1 VSQESFATV
10 VRRRLLGVLYI
21 VVVVGLIGLSIAIY
35 EKAFSDTVDVKLKA
49 DFTGN
54 SLLVDSDVKER
65 GIIVG
70 SVSKVQ
76 SKGDG
81 ATVTLAL
88 DPSRVKD
95 IPAGVTAQ
103 ILPKTL
109 FGEQYVALQIP
120 DGVPVGTNHIT
131 AGATI
136 LQDRS
141 TTALEAQQVLG
152 DLLPLLQA
160 VKPAELNATLTA
172 VATALSGSDGHG
184 GQRLGETLR
193 NLDDLLKQFNPHD
206 QAFVN
211 DLVKLG
217 ENADLYNS
225 VAPQLFDLL
234 DNLKTSSQTLID
246 KKVALDNLL
255 TTATNTSAVFDSF
268 LSNNEARLIT
278 VVDTS
283 QTIYGLLQQYSP
295 EFTCLIQGVAH
306 LYDLAAQAVP
316 DRTIHLSAVIDNTNQ
331 GPYHNGEQPRLI
343 TGKGPHCFG
352 LPDNPQPTVNGR
364 FQIPDEFKCLNDGAA
379 LTNDPCGKN
388 PNYVQSRALN
398 SPEEH
403 ALVDSLIAGAL
414 GTTPNKVSPGAT
426 MLAAP
431 LLRGQTVVMN
441 K

>member
-1 VSQESFATV
+1 MATESFATV
-10 VRRRLLGVLYI
+10 VRRRLLGVLYLVI
-21 VVVVGLIGLSIAIY
+21 VVGLISLSIAIY
-35 EKAFSDTVDVKLKA
+35 EKAFTDTVDVKLTA

-54 SLLVDSDVKER
+54 SLVVDSDVKER
-65 GIIVG
+65 GLIVG
-70 SVSKVQ
+70 SVSGVK
-76 SKGDG
+76 STGDG

-88 DPSRVKD
+88 DPSRVSA
-95 IPAGVTAQ
+95 IPGNVTAQ

-120 DGVPVGTNHIT
+120 ADPAPAIK

-136 LQDRS
+136 AQDRS
-141 TTALEAQQVLG
+141 TQALEAQRVLG
-152 DLLPLLQA
+152 DLLPLLNA
-160 VKPAELNATLTA
+160 VQPAQLKATLDA

-184 GQRLGETLR
+184 GKRLGQTLA
-193 NLDDLLKQFNPHD
+193 NMDTLLKQFNPHD

-217 ENADLYNS
+217 QNADLYNS
-225 VAPQLFDLL
+225 VAPQLFDMLN
-234 DNLKTSSQTLID
+234 NLRTTSQTLID
-246 KKVALDNLL
+246 KKVALDNVL
-255 TTATNTSAVFDSF
+255 TTATNTSALFDSF
-268 LSNNEARLIT
+268 LSDNESRLIT

-283 QTIYGLLQQYSP
+283 QSIYSLLRQYSP
-295 EFTCLIQGVAH
+295 EFTCLLQGVAH
-306 LYDLAAQAVP
+306 LYDLAATAIP

-331 GPYHNGEQPRLI
+331 GPYHNGQQARLI

-388 PNYVQSRALN
+388 PNYVKSRALN

-403 ALVDSLIAGAL
+403 ALVDSLIAGSL
-414 GTTPNKVSPGAT
+414 GTTPNKVPAGAT
-426 MLAAP
+426 LLAAP